1 MLHPQLIKSN
11 LGTRILLPPQTPLSA
26 VPYTPLH
33 PPALPSLTE
42 HTVCKILQKGHVSA
56 EKCDFYLLSASALG
70 GRLSSLASLLSSWHS
85 LGIYLAN
92 VSVLLLLPSW

>member
-1 MLHPQLIKSN
+1 MLDLKLIKSN
-11 LGTRILLPPQTPLSA
+11 LRTSILLLPQTSLSA

-33 PPALPSLTE
+33 PPALSLTE
-42 HTVCKILQKGHVSA
+42 HTICKIFQKGHVTA
-56 EKCDFYLLSASALG
+56 EKCDFYLLSGSALG
-70 GRLSSLASLLSSWHS
+70 GRLSSLASLLSSWNS